1 MSFKEYKERVIRMEI
16 ENIDIYELRNDV
28 YKTVMKDCDVY
39 IKENVIIV
47 NTHLYGI
54 NFYYIK
60 TLVDVLNKKYQLK
73 LIFVYSDKN
82 MINLEFHN

>member
-1 MSFKEYKERVIRMEI
+1 MIRMEI

-47 NTHLYGI
+47 NTYLYGI

-60 TLVDVLNKKYQLK
+60 SLADVLNKKYRLK

>member
-1 MSFKEYKERVIRMEI
+1 MKI

-28 YKTVMKDCDVY
+28 YKTIIKDCEVY
-39 IKENVIIV
+39 IRENIVIV

-60 TLVDVLNKKYQLK
+60 SLEDVLNKKYQLK
-73 LIFVYSDKN
+73 LVFVYSDKN